1 MSEDRIV
8 DSAYD
13 RARSRYTTEDWLA
26 LSARAIT
33 AAVYK
38 EIRKIDAERL
48 LSCDL
53 SKEADGSDAE
63 RSAP

>member
-1 MSEDRIV
+1 METGECPMSEDRIV

-33 AAVYK
+33 AAVYE

-48 LSCDL
+48 RDR
-53 SKEADGSDAE
+53 KAE
-63 RSAP
+63 